1 MINGYWDE
9 FTGFMRGLF
18 NATFKTNP
26 YLERA
31 IMTGITRV
39 SKESEEKTLEE
50 TVQTAL
56 AQIEA
61 KKYDAELLELGVS
74 KEHIRHYGFA
84 FEGKI

>member
-1 MINGYWDE
+1 
-9 FTGFMRGLF
+9 MRGLF

-50 TVQTAL
+50 TVQTVL

>member
-1 MINGYWDE
+1 MINGY
-9 FTGFMRGLF
+9 
-18 NATFKTNP
+18 
-26 YLERA
+26 
-31 IMTGITRV
+31 TRV

-74 KEHIRHYGFA
+74 KEHNRLNRRDFTVCD
-84 FEGKI
+84 FL

>member
-1 MINGYWDE
+1 MINGY
-9 FTGFMRGLF
+9 
-18 NATFKTNP
+18 
-26 YLERA
+26 
-31 IMTGITRV
+31 TRV

-74 KEHIRHYGFA
+74 KEHNRLNRSDSTVCDF
-84 FEGKI
+84 

>member
-1 MINGYWDE
+1 MINGY
-9 FTGFMRGLF
+9 
-18 NATFKTNP
+18 
-26 YLERA
+26 
-31 IMTGITRV
+31 TRV

-74 KEHIRHYGFA
+74 KEHNRLNCSDFTVCD
-84 FEGKI
+84 F

>member
-1 MINGYWDE
+1 MINGY
-9 FTGFMRGLF
+9 
-18 NATFKTNP
+18 
-26 YLERA
+26 
-31 IMTGITRV
+31 TRV

-74 KEHIRHYGFA
+74 KEHNRLNRCDFTVCD
-84 FEGKI
+84 F

>member
-1 MINGYWDE
+1 MINGY
-9 FTGFMRGLF
+9 
-18 NATFKTNP
+18 
-26 YLERA
+26 
-31 IMTGITRV
+31 TRE

-74 KEHIRHYGFA
+74 KEHNRLNRSDFTVCD
-84 FEGKI
+84 FL

>member
-1 MINGYWDE
+1 
-9 FTGFMRGLF
+9 MRGLF

-31 IMTGITRV
+31 VMTGITRV
-39 SKESEEKTLEE
+39 SKESIFSEEKTLEE
-50 TVQTAL
+50 TVQTVL

>member
-1 MINGYWDE
+1 MINGY
-9 FTGFMRGLF
+9 
-18 NATFKTNP
+18 
-26 YLERA
+26 
-31 IMTGITRV
+31 TRV

-74 KEHIRHYGFA
+74 KEHNRLNRSDFTVCDFLQSGLRSWEA
-84 FEGKI
+84 

>member
-1 MINGYWDE
+1 
-9 FTGFMRGLF
+9 MRGLF

-50 TVQTAL
+50 TVQTVL

-61 KKYDAELLELGVS
+61 KKYDAELLELGVN

>member
-1 MINGYWDE
+1 
-9 FTGFMRGLF
+9 MRGLF

-26 YLERA
+26 YLQRA

-56 AQIEA
+56 AQIEV

-74 KEHIRHYGFA
+74 KEHIRHYEFV

>member
-1 MINGYWDE
+1 MINGY
-9 FTGFMRGLF
+9 
-18 NATFKTNP
+18 
-26 YLERA
+26 
-31 IMTGITRV
+31 TRV

-74 KEHIRHYGFA
+74 KEHNRLNRSDFTVCD
-84 FEGKI
+84 F

>member
-1 MINGYWDE
+1 MINGY
-9 FTGFMRGLF
+9 
-18 NATFKTNP
+18 
-26 YLERA
+26 
-31 IMTGITRV
+31 TRV

-74 KEHIRHYGFA
+74 KEHNRLNRSDFTVCD
-84 FEGKI
+84 FL